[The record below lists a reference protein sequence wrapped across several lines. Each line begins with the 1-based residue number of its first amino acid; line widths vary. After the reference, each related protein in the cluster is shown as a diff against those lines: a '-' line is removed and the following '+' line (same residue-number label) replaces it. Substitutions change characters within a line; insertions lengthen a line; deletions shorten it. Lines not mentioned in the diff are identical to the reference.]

1 MREVYT
7 GNRKDTEGLVI
18 LFTWYML
25 DGLLNLILEASS
37 QGFVRRAELGVS
49 EMLVKIGWG
58 EKGKLDRRT
67 EESLG
72 KEEYGSK
79 SDRISV
85 RFGGVSEG
93 CWAQWD
99 YMIKH
104 LAQPLVHSKSPLN
117 GTLKIKAASSGVLV
131 KV

>member
-37 QGFVRRAELGVS
+37 QGFVRRAELSVS

-72 KEEYGSK
+72 KEEYAARVTGFL
-79 SDRISV
+79 SDSV
-85 RFGGVSEG
+85 VYLRVAEHNEIT
-93 CWAQWD
+93 W
-99 YMIKH
+99 
-104 LAQPLVHSKSPLN
+104 
-117 GTLKIKAASSGVLV
+117 
-131 KV
+131 